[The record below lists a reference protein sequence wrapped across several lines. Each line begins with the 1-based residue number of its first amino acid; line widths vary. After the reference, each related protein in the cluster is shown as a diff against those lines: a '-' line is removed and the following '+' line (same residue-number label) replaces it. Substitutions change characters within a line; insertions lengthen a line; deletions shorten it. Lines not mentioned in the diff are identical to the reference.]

1 MYTYPTPE
9 MSRIKITVH
18 GRVQGVGFRYHTRK
32 KAQTLNLT
40 GYVVNKPDRT
50 VEIVADGADDRLE
63 ALVIWSKVGPER
75 AVVRHV
81 EVEDCLQV
89 NRFDEF
95 VIES

>member
-1 MYTYPTPE
+1 

-18 GRVQGVGFRYHTRK
+18 GRVQGVGFRYHTRQ
-32 KAQTLNLT
+32 KARELTLT

-50 VEIVADGADDRLE
+50 VEIVADGSDERLE
-63 ALVIWSKVGPER
+63 ALVAWTQVGPER
-75 AVVRHV
+75 AIVKRI
-81 EVEDCLQV
+81 EVEDCLRV

>member
-1 MYTYPTPE
+1 

-32 KAQTLNLT
+32 KARELNLT

-50 VEIVADGADDRLE
+50 VEIVADGSDERLE
-63 ALVIWSKVGPER
+63 TLVAWARVGPER
-75 AVVRHV
+75 AIVRRI
-81 EVEDCLQV
+81 EVEDCLRV